1 MQKHFTTLLLLLFLF
16 LHSLYVF
23 AQVDSSVIKPDTL
36 IIQPDTLIIPAD
48 TIIIKPQ
55 EVQKDTSW
63 KFKTEYGAN
72 LNQGSFSTNWTG
84 GGVNSVALGL
94 FFNTVIEY
102 KKDDES
108 WRNELQTQYGI
119 VKNRGQASRKNVDR
133 IFFDTKYSR
142 RMSKYWNFVGNVN
155 LLTQFAPGYVYEE
168 DLDGDLIQRRV
179 SGFFAPAYITE
190 SVGLEYKPVPY
201 FFITFSPGAVRQ
213 TIVADKELYINT
225 PDQRNYGVPIGQTM
239 RTELALMQIVANF
252 KKDIATN
259 VNLSFRYLLFANY
272 RNLGAMDNRL
282 DATLTAKV
290 NKYINVNLGAII
302 VYDEDQSYQIQY
314 AQSLALGFIYRL

>member
-1 MQKHFTTLLLLLFLF
+1 MQKFFIRLLLVISIFLN
-16 LHSLYVF
+16 SLVVF
-23 AQVDSSVIKPDTL
+23 AQVDSSGIKADTL

-48 TIIIKPQ
+48 TIIIKPR
-55 EVQKDTSW
+55 EVVKDTSW
-63 KFKTEYGAN
+63 KSKTEYGAN
-72 LNQGSFSTNWTG
+72 LNQGSFSNNWTG
-84 GGVNSVALGL
+84 GGVNSIALGL

-102 KKDDES
+102 RKEDES

-142 RMSKYWNFVGNVN
+142 RMAKSWNFIGNIN
-155 LLTQFAPGYVYEE
+155 LLTQFAPGYTYEE
-168 DLDGDLIQRRV
+168 GLDGDIIPRRV
-179 SGFFAPAYITE
+179 SGFFSPAYLTE
-190 SVGLEYKPVPY
+190 SVGIEYKPVQH

-213 TIVADKELYINT
+213 TIVADKGLYVNT
-225 PDQRNYGVPIGQTM
+225 PDQKNYGVPIGQTM
-239 RTELALMQIVANF
+239 RTELALMQVVVNF

-290 NKYINVNLGAII
+290 NKYINVNLGAIV

-314 AQSLALGFIYRL
+314 AQSLALGFIYKL